1 MCGTDTQEVFKINM
15 SNFYLLNVLK
25 LKSASKLD
33 GTIYESASVQVEY
46 LGVYQD
52 YSTFD
57 SWSPVESIVITSNT
71 IPIKKSI
78 VSANHSFITG
88 VESSKG
94 SLNVYELSIT
104 YFKSGSYDSGII
116 YSPSEKRW
124 LNMDQ
129 QKELKNIYLG
139 VFYISKLTGALVPV
153 KINSGGSFSIKFE
166 F

>member
-1 MCGTDTQEVFKINM
+1 MYGTEVQEVFKINM
-15 SNFYLLNVLK
+15 SNFYLSNVLK
-25 LKSASKLD
+25 LNTAPKLD

-71 IPIKKSI
+71 ISIKKSI
-78 VSANHSFITG
+78 VSANHGFING

-94 SLNVYELSIT
+94 SSNVYELSIT
-104 YFKSGSYDSGII
+104 DFKSGSYESGII

-124 LNMDQ
+124 LNMVQ
-129 QKELKNIYLG
+129 QKELKNI
-139 VFYISKLTGALVPV
+139 
-153 KINSGGSFSIKFE
+153 NSGMFIEVNSPEHWSQLK
-166 F
+166 